1 MSPGGTLGDGGGAMV
16 NQRMRRHAV
25 AALLGKGTRWR
36 RRRLAKELGQIRL
49 PKYEDTKGY
58 KMCIYIERAGTGRA
72 RVQEDVKLDLNAK

>member
-36 RRRLAKELGQIRL
+36 RRLAKELGQIRL

-58 KMCIYIERAGTGRA
+58 KMCIYIERAGTGRS